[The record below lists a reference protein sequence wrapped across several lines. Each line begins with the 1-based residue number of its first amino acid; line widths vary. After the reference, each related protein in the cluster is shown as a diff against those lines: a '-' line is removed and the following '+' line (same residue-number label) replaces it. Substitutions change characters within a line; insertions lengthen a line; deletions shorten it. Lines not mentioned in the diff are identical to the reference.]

1 MLHRP
6 HSDPWFKVWRFE
18 LKSPP
23 DTHQLVWPQA
33 LWAPPLNWGVTI
45 IAGRIWG
52 DLVRWGVRAP
62 CSLQGSPAPGSPA
75 FAASRRSSDS
85 GFAVRPVCRP
95 CGTETRGGTWGGK
108 LAQIFL
114 RPQGSGTLAW
124 NKAFPSGCRHHTPGQ
139 PLQARS
145 PRRAQ
150 WLQRAFGTWGST
162 AAQVVREAMG
172 GGGVGENAWL
182 CVLEP
187 TCQWAVP
194 SLCLSLQTGL
204 FPSLLDALTYS
215 FSQRKG
221 PLAWS
226 AVVNIHFT

>member
-172 GGGVGENAWL
+172 GGGGWRECLAL
-182 CVLEP
+182 CPWTHVSVSSALPLPEF
-187 TCQWAVP
+187 TDWA
-194 SLCLSLQTGL
+194 
-204 FPSLLDALTYS
+204 FPFPAGCAHILVFPKERAPGVIRCS
-215 FSQRKG
+215 
-221 PLAWS
+221 
-226 AVVNIHFT
+226 